1 MIDFRALMVDGWELI
16 ADVRWNLIRKVRER
30 NFVNAWTCELVNKLI
45 PLSSEC
51 HPDEGSGWF
60 FRVKKEERKKR
71 KEKWTFHHYPT
82 PLRTTKYS
90 PPPEG
95 WAFVGDEG
103 SGWFFGRRKKKEKR
117 WKTNYRPIIT
127 PPPKNNEIF
136 PSSGRVALCRRQRVG
151 VVFRERFKSQVEGS
165 RLRVDGWE
173 LTPLIQNSTV
183 QLLPAYCLRH
193 IAYSVLKNQ
202 QYPQDPRDKSSI
214 MQ

>member
-16 ADVRWNLIRKVRER
+16 VDVRWNLIRKVRER

-103 SGWFFGRRKKKEKR
+103 SGWFFGRNKIQE
-117 WKTNYRPIIT
+117 P
-127 PPPKNNEIF
+127 
-136 PSSGRVALCRRQRVG
+136 
-151 VVFRERFKSQVEGS
+151 RFKSQVES
-165 RLRVDGWE
+165 SWLRVDAIDSK
-173 LTPLIQNSTV
+173 LNRSITPS
-183 QLLPAYCLRH
+183 LLLKAYCVQRAQKSA
-193 IAYSVLKNQ
+193 IS
-202 QYPQDPRDKSSI
+202 PRSERDKSSI